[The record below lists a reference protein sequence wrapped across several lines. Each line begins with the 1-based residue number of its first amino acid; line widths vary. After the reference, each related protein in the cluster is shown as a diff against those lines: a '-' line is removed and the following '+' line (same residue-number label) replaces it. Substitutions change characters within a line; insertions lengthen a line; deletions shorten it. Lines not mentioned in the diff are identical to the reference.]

1 MFDGG
6 VTGISE
12 QHKLLFESCSV
23 IWTQHLQQHTKEEE
37 VLNNMKFSLK
47 GSLRKAC
54 NVIQIAQMIRR
65 LLKEGGT
72 DFQSFVRKWN
82 TRTVQSQQ
90 IKGRKATSLRLLFEA
105 APQDV
110 LDNILTHV
118 GVMGWSES
126 CWTEDNLA
134 SKRLFPGHSFHTR
147 SRKWASRLK
156 VTDDSFRYMVKK
168 VQLSVET
175 WRPENGKRPCYD
187 LPTMEG
193 VAEKS
198 AALCGMAKEFC
209 KDHPVAPDVVEVKIL
224 KAWAEGDERIE
235 LELQAAL
242 LEKLDQFEVGLNM
255 PCFKAFLDDAI
266 FKAPVSSMQEQE
278 LRDALKRD
286 EFDNVIKKLEYDTKV
301 FEIWQSK
308 CQGVTVSRNHA
319 KTEHV
324 VKQHRNT
331 QKAVENYVDGCVR
344 LLTWEGARSSDTL
357 IPQILQFRMDA
368 IKKLKVKVTA
378 NEVPTVTLLNWTA
391 PCLMPANRQKDHSSV
406 LSWAMHDN
414 LNSCGLIFSPVF
426 SHHKGKTFLEE
437 NAALSILSSGGHNLD
452 HQFSLLFQ
460 ERCDARDGR
469 PLLYPARFAFPGH
482 IVDLGKSAP
491 FFQSELRKNGRTEA
505 CKQMAAKDLKEIEDV
520 AEDSLPSVTG
530 IGYVSGAA
538 KYSQFGLPAAEEV
551 LKKLFQ
557 GASLENVHAVLL
569 LDLNPR
575 VGDFAQ
581 AFCKLRNQLGCSA
594 SLFYCAVGDKGKDLD
609 WMRLSL
615 IEDLVDK
622 AKHGQIQIPGMTPHQ
637 QEISSDL
644 LEPLPTLPIM
654 NLLVTTGEAEFK
666 KLQIPHHLVK
676 KWRADDEFGDEFGKW
691 LDGFC
696 EKYSVTEESQPTS
709 ETTSPQKTTAGGTA
723 EVVEPSPKRLKADE
737 VAADKIFEN
746 DLIKDALLF
755 DCKKLFLVNLTQQ
768 EQILKS
774 GASLIGFGRGNFKL
788 FKEGDP
794 LPEKALTY
802 MIPDSDTLV
811 CLNGALMTISDVV
824 HQQRS
829 KNPEAQVCY
838 YETNH
843 VPETQKKYTFKMKH
857 KVVFVPAGKA
867 ASENAEKEEK
877 EVALAASNIGAKE
890 VPTTFCNLHCCQLV
904 WWVRWTVKGLQ
915 PTKAM
920 LHMTKRLTLPA
931 GKSCQLT
938 L

>member
-1 MFDGG
+1 
-6 VTGISE
+6 
-12 QHKLLFESCSV
+12 
-23 IWTQHLQQHTKEEE
+23 
-37 VLNNMKFSLK
+37 
-47 GSLRKAC
+47 
-54 NVIQIAQMIRR
+54 
-65 LLKEGGT
+65 
-72 DFQSFVRKWN
+72 
-82 TRTVQSQQ
+82 
-90 IKGRKATSLRLLFEA
+90 
-105 APQDV
+105 
-110 LDNILTHV
+110 
-118 GVMGWSES
+118 
-126 CWTEDNLA
+126 
-134 SKRLFPGHSFHTR
+134 
-147 SRKWASRLK
+147 
-156 VTDDSFRYMVKK
+156 
-168 VQLSVET
+168 
-175 WRPENGKRPCYD
+175 
-187 LPTMEG
+187 
-193 VAEKS
+193 
-198 AALCGMAKEFC
+198 
-209 KDHPVAPDVVEVKIL
+209 
-224 KAWAEGDERIE
+224 
-235 LELQAAL
+235 
-242 LEKLDQFEVGLNM
+242 
-255 PCFKAFLDDAI
+255 
-266 FKAPVSSMQEQE
+266 
-278 LRDALKRD
+278 
-286 EFDNVIKKLEYDTKV
+286 
-301 FEIWQSK
+301 
-308 CQGVTVSRNHA
+308 
-319 KTEHV
+319 
-324 VKQHRNT
+324 
-331 QKAVENYVDGCVR
+331 
-344 LLTWEGARSSDTL
+344 
-357 IPQILQFRMDA
+357 
-368 IKKLKVKVTA
+368 
-378 NEVPTVTLLNWTA
+378 
-391 PCLMPANRQKDHSSV
+391 
-406 LSWAMHDN
+406 
-414 LNSCGLIFSPVF
+414 
-426 SHHKGKTFLEE
+426 
-437 NAALSILSSGGHNLD
+437 
-452 HQFSLLFQ
+452 
-460 ERCDARDGR
+460 
-469 PLLYPARFAFPGH
+469 
-482 IVDLGKSAP
+482 
-491 FFQSELRKNGRTEA
+491 
-505 CKQMAAKDLKEIEDV
+505 
-520 AEDSLPSVTG
+520 
-530 IGYVSGAA
+530 
-538 KYSQFGLPAAEEV
+538 
-551 LKKLFQ
+551 
-557 GASLENVHAVLL
+557 
-569 LDLNPR
+569 
-575 VGDFAQ
+575 
-581 AFCKLRNQLGCSA
+581 
-594 SLFYCAVGDKGKDLD
+594 
-609 WMRLSL
+609 
-615 IEDLVDK
+615 
-622 AKHGQIQIPGMTPHQ
+622 MTPHQ

-755 DCKKLFLVNLTQQ
+755 DCKLGSKDSLNFQIRAGRKLFLVNLTQQ